1 MYPGWCAWKDGQ
13 LHTTV
18 DLGKRLSL
26 RPPFPPGSLT
36 PGPLYYEERRTE
48 AEERKEDTV
57 SLTCTSI
64 GLLPGGVCHDHG
76 KRENNTT
83 IHDEMNNQLR
93 SYVSW
98 QPTLVAA
105 ISFVNVLSLCRNG
118 LYLVWTP
125 GRQRKWQLLSI
136 YVRQSCTQVFREPS
150 ICLLAVLKRNAKC
163 GVGRPGTRLCIQWSL
178 FSTDYRVNPL
188 FTWLG
193 VSGFPW

>member
-26 RPPFPPGSLT
+26 RPPFLQGSLI
-36 PGPLYYEERRTE
+36 PGPLYHEERGNE

-76 KRENNTT
+76 KRENKTT
-83 IHDEMNNQLR
+83 IHDEINNQLR
-93 SYVSW
+93 AYASW

-125 GRQRKWQLLSI
+125 GRQRKWQSQCI
-136 YVRQSCTQVFREPS
+136 CVRQSYTQVFQEPS
-150 ICLLAVLKRNAKC
+150 ICLLAVLSWKAWDKTLHTM
-163 GVGRPGTRLCIQWSL
+163 VT
-178 FSTDYRVNPL
+178 F
-188 FTWLG
+188 
-193 VSGFPW
+193 

>member
-1 MYPGWCAWKDGQ
+1 MERMMVW

-18 DLGKRLSL
+18 DQGKRLSPT
-26 RPPFPPGSLT
+26 PPFLPGSLIPSKAASYLGHCT
-36 PGPLYYEERRTE
+36 NK
-48 AEERKEDTV
+48 AEERKEATV

-64 GLLPGGVCHDHG
+64 GLLPGGVCHDHS

-93 SYVSW
+93 AYASW

-136 YVRQSCTQVFREPS
+136 CVRQSCTRRFESPAFV
-150 ICLLAVLKRNAKC
+150 C
-163 GVGRPGTRLCIQWSL
+163 
-178 FSTDYRVNPL
+178 
-188 FTWLG
+188 
-193 VSGFPW
+193 